1 MVVENEWSLNLEQ
14 LMKRLLLICL
24 VYCGCFVQAVAQ
36 SVDTN
41 FMGMELTL
49 DEFVVNAVHQGWDIN
64 AFIKRMRED
73 TTFYKAFLGLR
84 TITYTSDNE
93 ISFLDE
99 YQNVYA
105 HLENRTVQT
114 MKGNCRNVVVAQEI
128 VSGDYYDKKH
138 EPRYYTAELFQNLFF
153 RARQNEC
160 GMSDDIGQSH
170 AVHNRLEKNKEQ
182 LKQLVFN
189 PGTKVD
195 GIPFVGKKASVFEAP
210 STQQLYDFKLSLVRY
225 NGEECYFFQAI
236 PKPEFR
242 KEVVYQ
248 QLDTWFRLSD
258 YAIVARDYALTYH
271 TLLYDFDVYMK
282 VRLEKVGQRL
292 LPSSID
298 YRGNWHV
305 FSKKRERARFN
316 IQFDY

>member
-1 MVVENEWSLNLEQ
+1 
-14 LMKRLLLICL
+14 MKRLLLLCL
-24 VYCGCFVQAVAQ
+24 VYCFCSFSLAAQ
-36 SVDTN
+36 LVDTS

-49 DEFVVNAVHQGWDIN
+49 DEFVVKAVHQGWDIN

-84 TITYTSDNE
+84 IKAYTSDNE

-99 YQNVYA
+99 HQNVSA
-105 HLENRTVQT
+105 HLENRTVQS
-114 MKGNCRNVVVAQEI
+114 MKGNCRRVVVTQEK

-160 GMSDDIGQSH
+160 GMTDDVAQHHES
-170 AVHNRLEKNKEQ
+170 HNRLEKNKEQ

-189 PGTKVD
+189 PGTKVE
-195 GIPFVGKKASVFEAP
+195 GIPFVGKKASVFEAHGI
-210 STQQLYDFKLSLVRY
+210 QQRYDFKLSLVRY

-236 PKPEFR
+236 PKTEY
-242 KEVVYQ
+242 KNEVVYQ
-248 QLDTWFRLSD
+248 QLDTWFRVSD
-258 YAIVARDYALTYH
+258 YAIVARDYALSYH
-271 TLLYDFDVYMK
+271 TLLYDFDVFMK
-282 VRLEKVGQRL
+282 VRLEKVGDSL

-298 YRGNWHV
+298 YRGNWHI

-316 IQFDY
+316 ILFDY